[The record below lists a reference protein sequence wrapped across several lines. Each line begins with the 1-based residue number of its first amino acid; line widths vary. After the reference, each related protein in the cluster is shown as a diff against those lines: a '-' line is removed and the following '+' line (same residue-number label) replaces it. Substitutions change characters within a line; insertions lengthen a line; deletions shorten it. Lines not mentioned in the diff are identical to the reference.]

1 MRSIDLATV
10 DLPTVDGVEAA
21 PGEISYRRRTKVA
34 PSWRETIGPRLLA
47 GCGLFAI
54 PLFVYFLM
62 SLPNP
67 LQPAFTTTE
76 ALLALVLLGL
86 VVSRT

>member
-1 MRSIDLATV
+1 MYRIELSPIDLAAV
-10 DLPTVDGVEAA
+10 HEAD
-21 PGEISYRRRTKVA
+21 SVA
-34 PSWRETIGPRLLA
+34 TEAYHHRANAASPWQESLMMRLVA
-47 GCGLFAI
+47 GAALFAI

-76 ALLALVLLGL
+76 VVLALVLLGL
-86 VVSRT
+86 VISRR